1 MKWLRWLGVAAIAL
15 GILLLIVGIDIS
27 SDILGFVFMVL
38 ALVGVAL
45 LLADFLTRRRGHT
58 PV

>member
-15 GILLLIVGIDIS
+15 GILLLIVGIDTS

-38 ALVGVAL
+38 AVVGVTL
-45 LLADFLTRRRGHT
+45 LPADFFTRRRGHT